1 MYQSEVVTR
10 YRGGMT
16 LSARMPDLAALEV
29 FLAVA
34 HTGSLNAAAKQV
46 GVSQQAV
53 SARLATMEAQTGVR
67 LITRTPHGSAL
78 TEGGATVAAWA
89 DRLLSVAAEL
99 DAGLA
104 TLRHDRKT
112 RLRISASLTIA
123 ELLLPR
129 WLVSMQLTGN
139 QFGRNTAE
147 VTLTATNSDHV
158 LEQVRSGEVDLG
170 FIEGPQVPRAL
181 RSRIIGSD
189 HLVLITRPDHPW
201 ARRTRPVTAP
211 ELADMPLVTREEGS
225 GTREALTQAL
235 RNVLG
240 PMSVQVP
247 PVMALSTTSAVR
259 AAVLAG
265 AGPAVLSALAVA
277 DDLTTGRLVA
287 IDVHEVDLA
296 RHLRAVWIGSRIPP
310 AGAVRDLLSHIAA
323 VTNAEAAATLTG
335 PSSAA
340 RNVKT

>member
-1 MYQSEVVTR
+1 
-10 YRGGMT
+10 
-16 LSARMPDLAALEV
+16 MPDLAALEV

-53 SARLATMEAQTGVR
+53 SARLASIEAQTGVR

-78 TEGGATVAAWA
+78 TEAGTTVAAWA
-89 DRLLSVAAEL
+89 DRLLTMAAEL

-104 TLRHDRKT
+104 TLRHDRKAH
-112 RLRISASLTIA
+112 LRVSASLTIA
-123 ELLLPR
+123 EQLLPR
-129 WLVSMQLTGN
+129 WLVSLQLTDK
-139 QFGRNTAE
+139 QFGRQTAE

-158 LEQVRSGEVDLG
+158 LEQVRSGDAELG
-170 FIEGPQVPRAL
+170 FIEGPHVPRAL
-181 RSRIIGSD
+181 RSRIIGHD
-189 HLVLITRPDHPW
+189 HLVLITPPDHPW

-211 ELADMPLVTREEGS
+211 ELADTPLVTREEGS
-225 GTREALTQAL
+225 GTREALTHAL

-240 PMSVQVP
+240 PRTRQAA

-287 IDVHEVDLA
+287 IAVADVDLA
-296 RHLRAVWIGSRIPP
+296 RTLRAVWIGARVPP
-310 AGAVRDLLSHIAA
+310 AGAVRDLLSHI
-323 VTNAEAAATLTG
+323 TSITK
-335 PSSAA
+335 P
-340 RNVKT
+340 